1 MGIRYKIIIF
11 ISISFVVLGV
21 FLDSFISSKISQAF
35 NQRLVDKAQKVAY
48 LLEQTEQDGILN
60 ENLFGRL
67 SRFVE
72 VQSTDKE
79 VKGIAVLKSLEDVYA
94 SNISEINNYTQ
105 QFDRIENKE
114 EYQRNDSVFYLKTPI
129 YSNSIVDEEKQI
141 SCTVLIELY
150 TREVDENLSEIL
162 ITLRYIILFIT
173 ISILVLVIIFA
184 ESIVKTILGLVE
196 QSKIISSGN
205 YTNFISSKRKDELG
219 TLARSLNDMRENIL
233 SSTKKIIEFNKKMSD
248 SIYYAETIQNA
259 LLPEDSFY
267 ADNFQDYF
275 YIYKPKD
282 IISGDF
288 YWSHKDK
295 DGNLYV
301 CAGDCTGHGVSGAF
315 MTMIANAL
323 LNQVIVEEN
332 ISSPEL
338 ILTRLRELL
347 INTLNKD
354 LDSESDSGE
363 QLKNGMDVSFCLF
376 EANQKILQFS
386 AANQVMILI
395 RDEEVQ
401 LVKGDAQPIGLHTKM
416 VDFTKHEIE
425 LQKNDQLYL
434 FSDGYIDQFG
444 GPSFKRYKRGKFVK
458 TMKNICTQSMTSQ
471 KKALEQEFEDW
482 KGESEQ
488 VDDII
493 VMGFKI

>member
-196 QSKIISSGN
+196 QSKI
-205 YTNFISSKRKDELG
+205 
-219 TLARSLNDMRENIL
+219 M
-233 SSTKKIIEFNKKMSD
+233 
-248 SIYYAETIQNA
+248 
-259 LLPEDSFY
+259 
-267 ADNFQDYF
+267 
-275 YIYKPKD
+275 
-282 IISGDF
+282 
-288 YWSHKDK
+288 
-295 DGNLYV
+295 
-301 CAGDCTGHGVSGAF
+301 
-315 MTMIANAL
+315 
-323 LNQVIVEEN
+323 
-332 ISSPEL
+332 
-338 ILTRLRELL
+338 
-347 INTLNKD
+347 
-354 LDSESDSGE
+354 LDV
-363 QLKNGMDVSFCLF
+363 L
-376 EANQKILQFS
+376 
-386 AANQVMILI
+386 
-395 RDEEVQ
+395 
-401 LVKGDAQPIGLHTKM
+401 
-416 VDFTKHEIE
+416 
-425 LQKNDQLYL
+425 
-434 FSDGYIDQFG
+434 
-444 GPSFKRYKRGKFVK
+444 
-458 TMKNICTQSMTSQ
+458 
-471 KKALEQEFEDW
+471 
-482 KGESEQ
+482 
-488 VDDII
+488 
-493 VMGFKI
+493 

>member
-11 ISISFVVLGV
+11 ISICFIVLGF
-21 FLDSFISSKISQAF
+21 FLDSVISSKISQAF
-35 NQRLVDKAQKVAY
+35 NERLVEKARKVAY

-79 VKGIAVLKSLEDVYA
+79 VKGIAVMKSMDDVYA
-94 SNISEINNYTQ
+94 SNISDIKLYDQ
-105 QFDRIENKE
+105 VIDRIDNKE
-114 EYQRNDSVFYLKTPI
+114 IYQRNDSIFYLKTPI
-129 YSNSIVDEEKQI
+129 YSESIVEEKKQI
-141 SCTVLIELY
+141 SCTILIELF
-150 TREVDENLSEIL
+150 TKEVDTNLEEIL
-162 ITLRYIILFIT
+162 VALRYIILLIT

-196 QSKIISSGN
+196 QSKIIASGN
-205 YTNFISSKRKDELG
+205 YKNFISTKRKDELG
-219 TLARSLNDMRENIL
+219 TLAKSLDNMRENIL
-233 SSTKKIIEFNKKMSD
+233 NSTNKIIEFNKKMSD

-267 ADNFQDYF
+267 SENFQDYF

-332 ISSPEL
+332 ICSPEKIL
-338 ILTRLRELL
+338 IRLRELL

-354 LDSESDSGE
+354 MDSDSESGE

-376 EANQKILQFS
+376 DPSQNVLQFS
-386 AANQVMILI
+386 AANQALILI

-401 LVKGDAQPIGLHTKM
+401 LVKGDSQPIGLHTKM
-416 VDFTKHEIE
+416 VDFTKQEIQ

-444 GPSFKRYKRGKFVK
+444 GPSFKRYKRGKFLK
-458 TMKNICTQSMTSQ
+458 TMKNICSESMVSQ
-471 KKALEQEFEDW
+471 KKFLEQEFEDW
-482 KGESEQ
+482 KGEKEQ

>member
-295 DGNLYV
+295 DRIYMCVQEITQGMG
-301 CAGDCTGHGVSGAF
+301 C
-315 MTMIANAL
+315 
-323 LNQVIVEEN
+323 QVL
-332 ISSPEL
+332 S
-338 ILTRLRELL
+338 
-347 INTLNKD
+347 
-354 LDSESDSGE
+354 
-363 QLKNGMDVSFCLF
+363 
-376 EANQKILQFS
+376 
-386 AANQVMILI
+386 
-395 RDEEVQ
+395 
-401 LVKGDAQPIGLHTKM
+401 
-416 VDFTKHEIE
+416 
-425 LQKNDQLYL
+425 
-434 FSDGYIDQFG
+434 
-444 GPSFKRYKRGKFVK
+444 
-458 TMKNICTQSMTSQ
+458 
-471 KKALEQEFEDW
+471 
-482 KGESEQ
+482 
-488 VDDII
+488 
-493 VMGFKI
+493 